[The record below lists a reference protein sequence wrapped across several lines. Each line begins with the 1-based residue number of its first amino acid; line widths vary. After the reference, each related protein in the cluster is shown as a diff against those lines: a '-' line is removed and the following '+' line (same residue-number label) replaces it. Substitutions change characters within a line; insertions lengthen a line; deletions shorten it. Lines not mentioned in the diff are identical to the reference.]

1 MMAGNQKHYF
11 VCATSSK
18 GFVNLFDT
26 NLIGLKKIY
35 LLKGGPGTGT
45 SSLLKFIGATYL
57 MKGMEVEFI
66 HCCQDPDSLD
76 GVILRSIGV
85 GIVDATQPHVLEP
98 KVPGA
103 IEEYVNLG
111 SAWDT
116 ELLAKS
122 SKEITALI
130 EEIGVCYREAYKQF
144 AKALLIHDDWEK
156 IYIRSMDFKAADDV
170 TQQMIKE
177 LLGDVSVKEQG
188 VTRHRFFG
196 GATHLGA
203 MDFVENLTK
212 LMKKRYFIKGRPGSG
227 KSTMLKKI
235 QKNAEQLGLE
245 VEVYHCGFDPDSL
258 DMLLFPQLELCIFD
272 STAPHEYEP
281 SREGDIIIDMYQK
294 AIRFGTDEENELKLN
309 EIKKDYK
316 AYVEAGV
323 NDLKKAKVLQDQLE
337 IYYEEATD
345 LDMIQQIT
353 NDLVFK
359 IGKYKK

>member
-1 MMAGNQKHYF
+1 MSGNQKHYF

-35 LLKGGPGTGT
+35 LIKGGPGTGA
-45 SSLLKFIGATYL
+45 SSLMKFVGATYL
-57 MKGMEVEFI
+57 MKGIDVEFI

-85 GIVDATQPHVLEP
+85 GIVDATAPHILEP

-116 ELLAKS
+116 DLLAKS
-122 SKEITALI
+122 TNEIIKLNEDIA
-130 EEIGVCYREAYKQF
+130 VCYREAYKQF

-170 TQQMIKE
+170 SQELIKE
-177 LLGDVSVKEQG
+177 LLGDVSAKEQG
-188 VTRHRFFG
+188 VTRYRFFG
-196 GATHLGA
+196 VATHLGV
-203 MDFVENLTK
+203 MDFFENLTK

-235 QKNAEQLGLE
+235 QKKAEQLGLE
-245 VEVYHCGFDPDSL
+245 VEVYHCGFDPDSV
-258 DMLLFPQLELCIFD
+258 DMLMFPQLELCIFD

-281 SREGDIIIDMYQK
+281 SREGDIIVDMYQRT
-294 AIRFGTDEENELKLN
+294 IRFGTDEENEAKLDQ
-309 EIKKDYK
+309 IKSDYK
-316 AYVEAGV
+316 AYVQEGTTY
-323 NDLKKAKVLQDQLE
+323 LKKAKALQDELE
-337 IYYEEATD
+337 VYYEAATD
-345 LDMIQQIT
+345 LDMVQQIT
-353 NDLVFK
+353 NDLIYK
-359 IGKYKK
+359 IRKYKK